1 MRDLISE
8 ISRIREMMNLP
19 NNLLTEAISIPSG
32 FYEFIEKILNRD
44 ANETTFTFG
53 SLRNVTRQEL
63 KDLVTK
69 LQSVDFE
76 IKDLNPKEKSII
88 GNIIGSDPD
97 MSKRFYA
104 EFITQEMNRNNFEN
118 ETAFLRDFQSKA
130 KDKKYTGMDSS
141 EIIDKIYGSIPNKEL
156 ILPAIR
162 PTFVKQLDVLR
173 TTPASFTSVLVSGSV
188 KILNKRQKA
197 KIIKVI
203 NGKSASVF
211 AGDFIK
217 YFKNSVD
224 EIKLEIEGFNNGYL
238 SEVEKATATS
248 TDSKTLDSTL
258 NSLKEA
264 YAGKIASLMNQL
276 EIRTNG
282 AAADVLNNY
291 GLDSNITAIIRSDSY
306 EFFTMFRGIWEK
318 EGESL
323 VTMIKDTNISFLNE
337 FVALFKQLITK
348 EGFFKAI
355 GSLINPRTSI
365 GQFMLTSQFASINKQ
380 YLALIRTS
388 ALENKSNKF
397 KFSQLYLTQ
406 SFIGYYV
413 GFLIYEVLFLLWELG
428 ESLIY
433 VARRGITTS
442 KFWQK
447 WIGTDPPDKPEN
459 IYLDLKFLDNLW
471 IKFKDMFSILSG
483 FETSG
488 FKGVVVMVFETIRTL
503 IPGGFGTIRDSIV
516 WDGLNSTLST
526 AHDGKWSPDIVIEN
540 FGNIISTEI
549 GIALETIG
557 VAEVT
562 AYRDNLDSFKKFLK
576 DQKMGDKYD
585 IEKSAKEKDLDGE
598 WYVAKGKGDETDLY
612 YQFKDNNFVIPQ

>member
-1 MRDLISE
+1 M
-8 ISRIREMMNLP
+8 
-19 NNLLTEAISIPSG
+19 
-32 FYEFIEKILNRD
+32 
-44 ANETTFTFG
+44 
-53 SLRNVTRQEL
+53 
-63 KDLVTK
+63 
-69 LQSVDFE
+69 
-76 IKDLNPKEKSII
+76 
-88 GNIIGSDPD
+88 
-97 MSKRFYA
+97 
-104 EFITQEMNRNNFEN
+104 
-118 ETAFLRDFQSKA
+118 
-130 KDKKYTGMDSS
+130 
-141 EIIDKIYGSIPNKEL
+141 
-156 ILPAIR
+156 
-162 PTFVKQLDVLR
+162 
-173 TTPASFTSVLVSGSV
+173 
-188 KILNKRQKA
+188 
-197 KIIKVI
+197 
-203 NGKSASVF
+203 
-211 AGDFIK
+211 
-217 YFKNSVD
+217 
-224 EIKLEIEGFNNGYL
+224 

-282 AAADVLNNY
+282 AAADVLDNY

-471 IKFKDMFSILSG
+471 IKFKD
-483 FETSG
+483 T
-488 FKGVVVMVFETIRTL
+488 
-503 IPGGFGTIRDSIV
+503 
-516 WDGLNSTLST
+516 
-526 AHDGKWSPDIVIEN
+526 
-540 FGNIISTEI
+540 
-549 GIALETIG
+549 
-557 VAEVT
+557 
-562 AYRDNLDSFKKFLK
+562 
-576 DQKMGDKYD
+576 
-585 IEKSAKEKDLDGE
+585 
-598 WYVAKGKGDETDLY
+598 
-612 YQFKDNNFVIPQ
+612 